1 MKSIRKK
8 IRKVI
13 NEMYINRKVTGV
25 SPGETLGSMLSK
37 SMEKENEEYRTSIE
51 KNTEQKRQEAF
62 NKLKK
67 IHSQARLDEKASKA
81 LLKYF
86 THGSRN
92 FYVGMDCSIIYL
104 RSEDGEN
111 EKYHKDIFCHIV
123 WHDDF
128 SKHSTLYYTRESRKT
143 APDFGYEIGESLRE
157 WMKNTK

>member
-25 SPGETLGSMLSK
+25 PSGETLGSMLSK
-37 SMEKENEEYRTSIE
+37 SMGKENEEHRTSIE
-51 KNTEQKRQEAF
+51 KNIEQKRQEAF

-86 THGSRN
+86 TPGS
-92 FYVGMDCSIIYL
+92 
-104 RSEDGEN
+104 
-111 EKYHKDIFCHIV
+111 
-123 WHDDF
+123 
-128 SKHSTLYYTRESRKT
+128 
-143 APDFGYEIGESLRE
+143 
-157 WMKNTK
+157 